1 MSAEPG
7 SRPSVGYGRGP
18 SARIRRWVA
27 GWELWDVSRRLV
39 APVFTVEL
47 TAIALLVFG
56 LVSTTPEPHDVRTA
70 ILICV
75 LGVVHTEIARDVE
88 RTRRRIAGEELH
100 VDLGS
105 VWFFMTAVLLP
116 PGYAAAVTVVV
127 HSHIWYRAAYRRAP
141 LYRQVFNS
149 ATMMISAFA
158 ASALMSYIFTQ
169 HRFGLLDP
177 RALLVLGFGMLVFL
191 TINSALVAGAIAV
204 STPHARLSQMVG
216 VWSDNLLEIA
226 TLSLGAL
233 VAIAYLTNPWLALFC
248 LPPLLVLHRAVLVR
262 QLEEAASLDGKTG
275 LLNAAAWHVQ
285 AERALQRSKRRDGP
299 PGVLVLDL
307 DHFKTVND
315 THGHLAG
322 DHALAAV
329 AEVLRTEVRERDLV
343 GRFGGE
349 EFVVLLAGLGGKGPV
364 ELEAV
369 AERIRRRIADLR
381 VEIPTPDGPLTVRGL
396 SVSVGCAIM
405 PDSGAE
411 LRDLLEIA
419 DRALY
424 AAKGSGRNAVRMGN
438 PGSAAPPMLSVN
450 GNAKPPAPVRRPGL
464 HTNAGD

>member
-1 MSAEPG
+1 MPAEAGAP
-7 SRPSVGYGRGP
+7 PAGRGP
-18 SARIRRWVA
+18 TVRIRRWVA
-27 GWELWDVSRRLV
+27 GWDLWEVPRRLV
-39 APVFTVEL
+39 VPVFTVEL
-47 TAIALLVFG
+47 TALALMIFG
-56 LVSTTPEPHDVRTA
+56 LLSATPGSSDLRTA
-70 ILICV
+70 VLICV

-88 RTRRRIAGEELH
+88 RMRRRITGEELH

-105 VWFFMTAVLLP
+105 VWFFMAAVLLP
-116 PGYAAAVTVVV
+116 PGYAAVVTVLV

-149 ATMMISAFA
+149 ATMVISAFA
-158 ASALMSYIFTQ
+158 ASALMSYVFAQQGID
-169 HRFGLLDP
+169 LLDS
-177 RALLVLGFGMLVFL
+177 RALLVLGFGMLAFL

-204 STPHARLSQMVG
+204 STPNARLSQMVG
-216 VWSDNLLEIA
+216 VWSENLLEIA

-233 VAIAYLTNPWLALFC
+233 VAMAYLTNPWLALFC

-262 QLEEAASLDGKTG
+262 QLEEAANLDGKTG

-307 DHFKTVND
+307 DHFKAVND

-322 DHALAAV
+322 DQVLSAV
-329 AEVLRTEVRERDLV
+329 AEVLRDEVRERDLV

-349 EFVVLLAGLGGKGPV
+349 EFVVMLAGLGGRGPT

-369 AERIRRRIADLR
+369 AERIRRRVSDLR

-396 SVSVGCAIM
+396 SVSVGCAVM

-411 LRDLLEIA
+411 LRDLLEVA

-424 AAKGSGRNAVRMGN
+424 AAKGAGRNAVRMGN
-438 PGSAAPPMLSVN
+438 ASSARPALLPVNANTNPPPVV
-450 GNAKPPAPVRRPGL
+450 PPPGL
-464 HTNAGD
+464 RSNAGD